1 MTRVEAST
9 DTAENS
15 KATDTGES
23 QPTARRGRSA
33 PESAPV
39 EVVIVT
45 GLSGAGRGTAAKVL
59 EDLGYYVADNLPP
72 ELIGRMVDLGRGA
85 EPPIRKL
92 ALVMDVRNRFFT
104 GNLAAVGE
112 QLRAAGVRTRILFL
126 EASDDVLIRR
136 FGFARRRHPLQ
147 SESADG
153 TLTAGIAAERRR
165 LDPVK
170 TAADVVIDTTAL
182 SIHQLHR
189 KLEEV
194 YGGDAATVLQL
205 TIQSFGF
212 KYGVPLDAD
221 MVFDLRFLP
230 NPHWIPELREKTGQ
244 DAPVSEYVLSQPG
257 AQDYLG
263 TARHLVDLTTEGYRQ
278 EGKRYM
284 TVAVGCTGGKHRSV
298 AIAEALGEALAGNE
312 SAPAGNNDSGDV
324 VRVVH
329 RDLGRE

>member
-1 MTRVEAST
+1 MTRVEASNSAVESSS
-9 DTAENS
+9 TADIDDPQS
-15 KATDTGES
+15 TA
-23 QPTARRGRSA
+23 ARRA
-33 PESAPV
+33 PSLPDGVDAPV

-72 ELIGRMVDLGRGA
+72 ELIGRMVELGAGA
-85 EPPIRKL
+85 DPPIRKL
-92 ALVMDVRNRFFT
+92 AMVMDVRSRFFT
-104 GNLAAVGE
+104 GNLSAVTE
-112 QLRAAGVRTRILFL
+112 QLRAGGVRTRILFL

-136 FGFARRRHPLQ
+136 YGFARRRHPLQ

-153 TLTAGIAAERRR
+153 TLTAGIAAERHR
-165 LDPVK
+165 LASVK
-170 TAADVVIDTTAL
+170 TAADLVIDTTAL

-189 KLEEV
+189 KLEEA
-194 YGGDAATVLQL
+194 YGGAGTTALQL

-221 MVFDLRFLP
+221 MVLDLRFLP
-230 NPHWIPELREKTGQ
+230 NPHWVPELREQTGQ
-244 DAPVSEYVLSQPG
+244 DAPVSEYVLSRPG

-263 TARHLVDLTTEGYRQ
+263 TGRHLIDLTTEGYRQ

-298 AIAEALGEALAGNE
+298 AIAEALGELLGTDANPG
-312 SAPAGNNDSGDV
+312 SKDV

>member
-9 DTAENS
+9 TAAENS
-15 KATDTGES
+15 TAVDNNKAADT
-23 QPTARRGRSA
+23 
-33 PESAPV
+33 V

-45 GLSGAGRGTAAKVL
+45 GLSGAGRGTAARVL

-72 ELIGRMVDLGRGA
+72 ELIVRMVELGVHA
-85 EPPIRKL
+85 DPPIRKL
-92 ALVMDVRNRFFT
+92 ALVLDVRNRFFT
-104 GNLAAVGE
+104 GNLTAVSE

-153 TLTAGIAAERRR
+153 TLTAGIAAERER
-165 LDPVK
+165 LSTVK
-170 TAADVVIDTTAL
+170 TAADLVIDTTAL

-189 KLEEV
+189 KLEEA
-194 YGGDAATVLQL
+194 YGGGAATALQL

-221 MVFDLRFLP
+221 LVLDLRFLP
-230 NPHWIPELREKTGQ
+230 NPHWVPELREKTGQ
-244 DAPVSEYVLSQPG
+244 DAPVSEYVLSRPG
-257 AQDYLG
+257 AQDYLS

-298 AIAEALGEALAGNE
+298 AIAEALGETLAATDDG
-312 SAPAGNNDSGDV
+312 SGDV

>member
-1 MTRVEAST
+1 MTRVEANT
-9 DTAENS
+9 HTAENS
-15 KATDTGES
+15 KAATEHSDP
-23 QPTARRGRSA
+23 QPTAERARSTPDSA
-33 PESAPV
+33 SAPV

-72 ELIGRMVDLGRGA
+72 ELIGRMVELGSGA

-205 TIQSFGF
+205 TVQSFGF

-244 DAPVSEYVLSQPG
+244 DAPVSEYVLSRPG
-257 AQDYLG
+257 AQDYLD

-298 AIAEALGEALAGNE
+298 AVAEALGDALASNK
-312 SAPAGNNDSGDV
+312 DTGDV

>member
-1 MTRVEAST
+1 MTSVESSSSAVDRGSP
-9 DTAENS
+9 A
-15 KATDTGES
+15 GRS
-23 QPTARRGRSA
+23 QPVVNADR
-33 PESAPV
+33 PV

-45 GLSGAGRGTAAKVL
+45 GLSGAGRGTAARVL
-59 EDLGYYVADNLPP
+59 EDLGWYVADNLPP
-72 ELIGRMVDLGRGA
+72 DLIGRMVELGQSA
-85 EPPIRKL
+85 DPPIRKF
-92 ALVMDVRNRFFT
+92 ALVMDVRSRFFT
-104 GNLAAVGE
+104 GDLSAVLE
-112 QLRAAGVRTRILFL
+112 QLRGAGVRTRVLFL

-153 TLTAGIAAERRR
+153 TLSAGLAAERTR
-165 LDPVK
+165 LASVK

-182 SIHQLHR
+182 SVHQLHR
-189 KLEEV
+189 KLEEA
-194 YGGDAATVLQL
+194 YGDGTPTALQL

-221 MVFDLRFLP
+221 MVFDVRFLP
-230 NPHWIPELREKTGQ
+230 NPHWVPELRELTGQ
-244 DAPVSEYVLSQPG
+244 DAVVSEYVLSRPG
-257 AQDYLG
+257 ADDYLR
-263 TARHLVDLTTEGYRQ
+263 TCRHLLDLTTDGYRQ

-298 AIAEALGEALAGNE
+298 ALAEALGELLGAAGD
-312 SAPAGNNDSGDV
+312 AGPADV

>member
-1 MTRVEAST
+1 MTSVESNSNAATST
-9 DTAENS
+9 PPQPGSAE
-15 KATDTGES
+15 AT
-23 QPTARRGRSA
+23 PTAPSGDGGR
-33 PESAPV
+33 V

-45 GLSGAGRGTAAKVL
+45 GLSGAGRGTAARVL
-59 EDLGYYVADNLPP
+59 EDLGWYVADNLPP
-72 ELIGRMVDLGRGA
+72 ELIGRMVELGGSA
-85 EPPIRKL
+85 DPPIRKL
-92 ALVMDVRNRFFT
+92 ALVMDVRSRFFT
-104 GNLAAVGE
+104 GDLSGVTE
-112 QLRAAGVRTRILFL
+112 QLRGAGVRTRVLFL

-153 TLTAGIAAERRR
+153 TLTAGIAAERNR
-165 LDPVK
+165 LSKMK
-170 TAADVVIDTTAL
+170 TAADLVIDTTAL
-182 SIHQLHR
+182 SVHQLHR
-189 KLEEV
+189 KLEEA
-194 YGGDAATVLQL
+194 YGSGAAAALQI

-230 NPHWIPELREKTGQ
+230 NPHWVPELREHTGQ
-244 DAPVSEYVLSQPG
+244 DAVVSEYVLSRPG
-257 AQDYLG
+257 AEDYLR
-263 TARHLVDLTTEGYRQ
+263 TCCHLIDLTTNGYRQ

-298 AIAEALGEALAGNE
+298 AIAEALGELLRDRE
-312 SAPAGNNDSGDV
+312 PDPSDV

>member
-1 MTRVEAST
+1 MTRVEASNSAVESSS
-9 DTAENS
+9 TADIDDPQS
-15 KATDTGES
+15 TA
-23 QPTARRGRSA
+23 ARRA
-33 PESAPV
+33 PSLPDGVDAPV

-72 ELIGRMVDLGRGA
+72 ELIGRMVELGAGA
-85 EPPIRKL
+85 DPPIRKL
-92 ALVMDVRNRFFT
+92 AMVMDVRSRFFT
-104 GNLAAVGE
+104 GNLSAVTE
-112 QLRAAGVRTRILFL
+112 QLRASGVRTRILFL

-136 FGFARRRHPLQ
+136 YGFARRRHPLQ

-153 TLTAGIAAERRR
+153 TLTAGIAAERHR
-165 LDPVK
+165 LASVK
-170 TAADVVIDTTAL
+170 TAADLVIDTTAL

-189 KLEEV
+189 KLEEA
-194 YGGDAATVLQL
+194 YGGGGTTALQL

-221 MVFDLRFLP
+221 MVLDLRFLP
-230 NPHWIPELREKTGQ
+230 NPHWVPELREQTGQ
-244 DAPVSEYVLSQPG
+244 DAPVSEYVLSRPG

-263 TARHLVDLTTEGYRQ
+263 TGRHLIDLTTEGYRQ

-298 AIAEALGEALAGNE
+298 AIAEALGELLGTDANPG
-312 SAPAGNNDSGDV
+312 SKDV

>member
-1 MTRVEAST
+1 MTSVESNGSAS
-9 DTAENS
+9 DAS
-15 KATDTGES
+15 ASSAAPGS
-23 QPTARRGRSA
+23 AAGRA
-33 PESAPV
+33 V

-45 GLSGAGRGTAAKVL
+45 GLSGAGRGTAARVL
-59 EDLGYYVADNLPP
+59 EDLGWYVADNLPP
-72 ELIGRMVDLGRGA
+72 ELIARMIELGVSA
-85 EPPIRKL
+85 DPPIRRL
-92 ALVMDVRNRFFT
+92 ALVMDVRSRFFT
-104 GNLAAVGE
+104 GNLSAVTE
-112 QLRAAGVRTRILFL
+112 QLRAAGVRTRVLFL

-153 TLTAGIAAERRR
+153 TLSAGIAAERAR
-165 LDPVK
+165 LDSVK
-170 TAADVVIDTTAL
+170 TAADLVIDTTAL
-182 SIHQLHR
+182 SVHQLHR
-189 KLEEV
+189 KLEEA
-194 YGGDAATVLQL
+194 YGGGAPKALQV

-230 NPHWIPELREKTGQ
+230 NPHWVPELREHTGQ
-244 DAPVSEYVLSQPG
+244 DVVVSEYVLSRPG
-257 AQDYLG
+257 AQDYLQ
-263 TARHLVDLTTEGYRQ
+263 TCRHLIDLTTDGYRQ

-298 AIAEALGEALAGNE
+298 AVAEALGEALGEA
-312 SAPAGNNDSGDV
+312 SADP

>member
-1 MTRVEAST
+1 MTRVEANSSAVANQSST
-9 DTAENS
+9 TRI
-15 KATDTGES
+15 GE
-23 QPTARRGRSA
+23 Q
-33 PESAPV
+33 PV

-45 GLSGAGRGTAAKVL
+45 GLSGACRGTAAKVL

-72 ELIGRMVDLGRGA
+72 ELIGRMVELGESA
-85 EPPIRKL
+85 DPPIRKL
-92 ALVMDVRNRFFT
+92 AMVMDVRSRFFT
-104 GNLAAVGE
+104 GNLSAVTE
-112 QLRAAGVRTRILFL
+112 QLRSAGVRTRILFL

-136 FGFARRRHPLQ
+136 YGFARRRHPLQ

-153 TLTAGIAAERRR
+153 TLTAGIAAERAR
-165 LDPVK
+165 LASVK
-170 TAADVVIDTTAL
+170 TAADLVIDTTAL

-189 KLEEV
+189 KLEEA
-194 YGGDAATVLQL
+194 YGGATPTALQL

-221 MVFDLRFLP
+221 MVLDLRFLP
-230 NPHWIPELREKTGQ
+230 NPHWVPELREQTGQ
-244 DAPVSEYVLSQPG
+244 DAAVSEYVLSRPG

-263 TARHLVDLTTEGYRQ
+263 TGRHLIDLTTEGYRQ

-298 AIAEALGEALAGNE
+298 AIAEALGDLLGADA
-312 SAPAGNNDSGDV
+312 NNGAGDV

>member
-15 KATDTGES
+15 KTTDSDS

-33 PESAPV
+33 PDSSPV

-72 ELIGRMVDLGRGA
+72 ELIGRMVELGAGA

-112 QLRAAGVRTRILFL
+112 HLRAAGVRTRILFL

-205 TIQSFGF
+205 TVQSFGF

-244 DAPVSEYVLSQPG
+244 DAPVSEYVLSRPG
-257 AQDYLG
+257 AQDYLD

-298 AIAEALGEALAGNE
+298 AMAEALCDLLGADEE
-312 SAPAGNNDSGDV
+312 SGVV

>member
-1 MTRVEAST
+1 MTSVESSSSAVDRGSP
-9 DTAENS
+9 A
-15 KATDTGES
+15 GRS
-23 QPTARRGRSA
+23 QPAVNADR
-33 PESAPV
+33 PV

-45 GLSGAGRGTAAKVL
+45 GLSGAGRGTAARVL
-59 EDLGYYVADNLPP
+59 EDLGWYVADNLPP
-72 ELIGRMVDLGRGA
+72 DLIGRMVELGLSA
-85 EPPIRKL
+85 DPPIRKF
-92 ALVMDVRNRFFT
+92 ALVMDVRSRFFT
-104 GNLAAVGE
+104 GDLSAVIE
-112 QLRAAGVRTRILFL
+112 QLRAAGVRTRLLFL

-153 TLTAGIAAERRR
+153 TLSAGLAAERTR
-165 LDPVK
+165 LASVK

-182 SIHQLHR
+182 SVHQLHR

-194 YGGDAATVLQL
+194 YGDGTPTALQL

-221 MVFDLRFLP
+221 MVFDVRFLP
-230 NPHWIPELREKTGQ
+230 NPHWVPELRELTGQ
-244 DAPVSEYVLSQPG
+244 DAVVSEYVLSRPG
-257 AQDYLG
+257 ADDYLR
-263 TARHLVDLTTEGYRQ
+263 TCRHLIDLTTDGYRQ

-298 AIAEALGEALAGNE
+298 ALAEALGELLGAAGDA
-312 SAPAGNNDSGDV
+312 APADV

>member
-15 KATDTGES
+15 KATDKGES

-33 PESAPV
+33 PDSAPV

-153 TLTAGIAAERRR
+153 TLTAGIAAERQR

-205 TIQSFGF
+205 TVQSFGF

-244 DAPVSEYVLSQPG
+244 DAPVSEYVLSRPG

-298 AIAEALGEALAGNE
+298 AIAEALGEALAGSD
-312 SAPAGNNDSGDV
+312 SAPAGNDSGDV